1 MQKVLVLNG
10 SFCEIPIIEECHRMG
25 YYVITAGN
33 MPDLEGHKMA
43 DEYINCDY
51 SDYKAVLRIVK
62 DNNIVGVLSC
72 ANDFGSITAAY
83 VDEQM
88 GWNHHDTFQ
97 NSLLEHHKD
106 LFKSY
111 MMSKGYPVPNSVA
124 FEDEV
129 EAMRFVENCADYPII
144 VKANDLTGGKGILRA
159 DNEEQAIAA
168 VQNAFS
174 LSRSKHIIIEKFIS
188 GDQQTFV
195 TFLHDRKVVSYTGCD
210 SFSYVNPYLV
220 QSEVLPSEDID
231 QISDKLISIVETMAQ
246 DLHLADGIFAF
257 QYVKNGHDVCIFEM
271 MRRPFGNQFLK
282 LVEHNTDFPWH
293 LAQVVAEIGGDWSSV
308 KRKPIDHKYCGHF
321 EVMASRNGTLTDYSI
336 PDDILAH
343 VIKRFDMKKVGDRI
357 VDFKNERITFLHLKY
372 DDAAEMRRDIRTY
385 FDRIKVVVR

>member
-1 MQKVLVLNG
+1 M
-10 SFCEIPIIEECHRMG
+10 
-25 YYVITAGN
+25 
-33 MPDLEGHKMA
+33 
-43 DEYINCDY
+43 
-51 SDYKAVLRIVK
+51 
-62 DNNIVGVLSC
+62 
-72 ANDFGSITAAY
+72 
-83 VDEQM
+83 
-88 GWNHHDTFQ
+88 
-97 NSLLEHHKD
+97 
-106 LFKSY
+106 
-111 MMSKGYPVPNSVA
+111 
-124 FEDEV
+124 
-129 EAMRFVENCADYPII
+129 
-144 VKANDLTGGKGILRA
+144 
-159 DNEEQAIAA
+159 
-168 VQNAFS
+168 
-174 LSRSKHIIIEKFIS
+174 
-188 GDQQTFV
+188 
-195 TFLHDRKVVSYTGCD
+195 
-210 SFSYVNPYLV
+210 
-220 QSEVLPSEDID
+220 LPSEDID
-231 QISDKLISIVETMAQ
+231 QISDKLISIVETMAR